1 MPLGPSAGADEMD
14 FQDLIFADDCD
25 VGRIG
30 SLAHIVGD
38 GVGLVFG
45 CSVRLGVDHYSAAV
59 VADVWVGTKA
69 GSITVARRVRV
80 APQTA
85 FLQQSSHHFVVEVE
99 LLHHIESGRAGYRLD
114 LQTDQVSAST
124 AVLSREFLRSPSQAW
139 RRWPR

>member
-14 FQDLIFADDCD
+14 FQDLIFADDSD

-80 APQTA
+80 T
-85 FLQQSSHHFVVEVE
+85 
-99 LLHHIESGRAGYRLD
+99 
-114 LQTDQVSAST
+114 
-124 AVLSREFLRSPSQAW
+124 
-139 RRWPR
+139 